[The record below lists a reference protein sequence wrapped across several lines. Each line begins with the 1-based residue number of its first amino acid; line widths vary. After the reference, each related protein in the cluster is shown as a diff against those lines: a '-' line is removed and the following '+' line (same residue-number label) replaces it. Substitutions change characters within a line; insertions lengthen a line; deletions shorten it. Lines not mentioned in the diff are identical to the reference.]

1 MDKEPSV
8 IFFIHFHAMVF
19 LLDGR
24 LLQKANHTAA
34 QLPAPLSGNDLYHLY
49 FFLYG
54 FIDYS
59 AQLFGD
65 GFSISEDI
73 MKIEYQFGHGGILQQ
88 REKK

>member
-49 FFLYG
+49 FFSTASLITLPSSLEMD
-54 FIDYS
+54 FPS
-59 AQLFGD
+59 LK
-65 GFSISEDI
+65 IS
-73 MKIEYQFGHGGILQQ
+73 
-88 REKK
+88 